1 MRLAL
6 ARAALLDDVGLRG
19 GEPTVRRHGL
29 AAVARGRPG
38 AEADLYDGACAADLD
53 GRELAGLERRTRIV
67 LDVVTLEGHSTQLDD
82 LGDGRGRIQ
91 RRTPSK
97 EPRVRS
103 GCKEER
109 DCHSGKLHSGLAR
122 AAPLG

>member
-29 AAVARGRPG
+29 AAVPQ
-38 AEADLYDGACAADLD
+38 EHLYDGACAADLD

-91 RRTPSK
+91 RRTPSQ

-103 GCKEER
+103 RYDEER